1 MALDHHSLVK
11 SANNKSSFEDIMEPK
26 SERSSTKP
34 INRKDSKDLES
45 NLESI
50 RPKDHANKSANITCK
65 FN

>member
-1 MALDHHSLVK
+1 MALDHHSLTK

-26 SERSSTKP
+26 SERSSAKQIP
-34 INRKDSKDLES
+34 RKDSKDMDQ

-50 RPKDHANKSANITCK
+50 KPKDHVNKSTNVVCK